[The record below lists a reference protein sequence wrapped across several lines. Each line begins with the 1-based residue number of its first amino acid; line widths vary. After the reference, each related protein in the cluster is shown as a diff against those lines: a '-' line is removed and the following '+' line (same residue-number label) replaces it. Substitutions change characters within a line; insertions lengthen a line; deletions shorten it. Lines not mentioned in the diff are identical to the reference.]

1 MCSDLNTSGKLF
13 SIKIHRKDGLLVFTE
28 LNTGGELCKKDKL
41 SNICDVSSVSYFSFV
56 LCRYPKYTKRKV
68 ERGVQI

>member
-13 SIKIHRKDGLLVFTE
+13 SIKIHRKDGLIVFAE

-41 SNICDVSSVSYFSFV
+41 SSIYDASSVSYFYFV
-56 LCRYPKYTKRKV
+56 LWRLSY
-68 ERGVQI
+68 